1 MSDIKLTFLL
11 ESILFVSQRP
21 LSARKLSSLTQKP
34 LADVRF
40 ALDELINNYSLQNRG
55 IILMQNNDE
64 FQFVTHPDASARIQ
78 AYMSEEVM
86 GELTRPALETLSVIA
101 YRGPVKKS
109 EIEKIRGVNC
119 SLALRNLSIRGLV
132 EDQTEHGSDEKIYS
146 LSMTFLRHLG
156 VVKVHDLPEYER
168 LHSPEILLAY
178 SNQPGNNS

>member
-21 LSARKLSSLTQKP
+21 LSARKLASLTKKP

-40 ALDELINNYSLQNRG
+40 ALDELLKNYSVQNHG
-55 IILMQNNDE
+55 IVLIQNNDE
-64 FQFVTHPDASARIQ
+64 FQFVTHPDTSPIIH
-78 AYMSEEVM
+78 AYMAEEVM

-119 SLALRNLSIRGLV
+119 SLALRNLSIRGLI
-132 EDQTEHGSDEKIYS
+132 EEQTKDDINEKVYS
-146 LSMTFLRHLG
+146 LTMTFLRHLG
-156 VVKVHDLPEYER
+156 VTKVQDLPEYER
-168 LHSPEILLAY
+168 LHSPDILIGLLE
-178 SNQPGNNS
+178 SIKQ